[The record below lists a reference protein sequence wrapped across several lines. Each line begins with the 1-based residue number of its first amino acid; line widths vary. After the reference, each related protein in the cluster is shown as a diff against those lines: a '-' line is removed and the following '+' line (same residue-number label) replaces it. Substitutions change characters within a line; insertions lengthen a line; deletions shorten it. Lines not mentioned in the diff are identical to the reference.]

1 MPTPVIMPK
10 YEMTQETGKIA
21 RWLKSDGD
29 VVEKGDPLLEIETDK
44 TNIEV
49 ESRAAGVLTG
59 ICAEPGQVVP
69 VGQPIAYIIK
79 PGEVW
84 PAAAAAPEPAA
95 VTPAAPRPL

>member
-49 ESRAAGVLTG
+49 ESRAAGVL
-59 ICAEPGQVVP
+59 PGS
-69 VGQPIAYIIK
+69 ALSRAK
-79 PGEVW
+79 SCRS
-84 PAAAAAPEPAA
+84 
-95 VTPAAPRPL
+95 VTPSPTSSNLVRSGRPACCRAGACRP